1 MAELLGTVARVA
13 ARVGEPI
20 ASDTDIAL
28 ATEMLEEASAQVRL
42 YGLPWPTLAT
52 APAIAVTTAIAAAA
66 RGYQNPSGLKME
78 RGDAVTLDVD
88 VDYRKGA
95 ALTAGEIKMIQM
107 AANTRGR
114 VTSVPLT
121 NPERFVATSDSWRY
135 PGGSPEY
142 LFTDGSPDPW

>member
-1 MAELLGTVARVA
+1 MEPLGTVARVA

-20 ASDTDIAL
+20 TDELDVAL
-28 ATEMLEEASAQVRL
+28 AEEMLEEASAQVRL
-42 YGLPWPTLAT
+42 YGLPWPDPAT
-52 APAIAVTTAIAAAA
+52 APAIAVTTAVAAAA

-88 VDYRKGA
+88 IDYRKGA

-107 AANTRGR
+107 AANVRGR
-114 VTSVPLT
+114 VTSIPLT
-121 NPERFVATSDSWRY
+121 NPDRFVATSDYRRY

-142 LFTDGSPDPW
+142 LFMDAEPRPW

>member
-1 MAELLGTVARVA
+1 VA

-20 ASDTDIAL
+20 TDELDVAL
-28 ATEMLEEASAQVRL
+28 AEEMLEEASAQVRL
-42 YGLPWPTLAT
+42 YGLPWPDPAT
-52 APAIAVTTAIAAAA
+52 APAIAVTTAVAAAA

-88 VDYRKGA
+88 IDYRKGA

-107 AANTRGR
+107 AANVRGR
-114 VTSVPLT
+114 VTSIPLT
-121 NPERFVATSDSWRY
+121 NPDRFVATSDYRRY

-142 LFTDGSPDPW
+142 LFMDAEPRPW

>member
-1 MAELLGTVARVA
+1 MEPLGTVARVA

-20 ASDTDIAL
+20 TEASDIAL
-28 ATEMLEEASAQVRL
+28 AQEMLEEASAQVRL
-42 YGLPWPTLAT
+42 YGLPWVDPAT

-95 ALTAGEIKMIQM
+95 ALTAGEIRMIQM
-107 AANTRGR
+107 AANTRSR
-114 VTSVPLT
+114 VTSIPLS
-121 NPERFVATSDSWRY
+121 NPDRFVATSDTGLRSV
-135 PGGSPEY
+135 GSPEHLY
-142 LFTDGSPDPW
+142 LDARPYPW

>member
-1 MAELLGTVARVA
+1 MEPLGTVARVA

-20 ASDTDIAL
+20 TDALDVAL
-28 ATEMLEEASAQVRL
+28 AEEMLEEASAQVRL
-42 YGLPWPTLAT
+42 YGLPWPDPAT
-52 APAIAVTTAIAAAA
+52 APAIAVTTAVAAAA

-88 VDYRKGA
+88 IDYRKGA

-107 AANTRGR
+107 AANVRGR
-114 VTSVPLT
+114 VTSIPLT
-121 NPERFVATSDSWRY
+121 NPDRFIATSDYRRY

-142 LFTDGSPDPW
+142 LFMDAEPRPW

>member
-1 MAELLGTVARVA
+1 VA

-20 ASDTDIAL
+20 TEASDIAL
-28 ATEMLEEASAQVRL
+28 AQEMLEEASAQVRL
-42 YGLPWPTLAT
+42 YGLPWVDPAT

-107 AANTRGR
+107 AANTRSR
-114 VTSVPLT
+114 VTSIPLS
-121 NPERFVATSDSWRY
+121 NPDRFVATSDTGLRSV
-135 PGGSPEY
+135 GSPEY
-142 LFTDGSPDPW
+142 LYLDARPYPW

>member
-1 MAELLGTVARVA
+1 MEPLGTVARVA

-20 ASDTDIAL
+20 TDPLDVAL
-28 ATEMLEEASAQVRL
+28 AVEMLEEASAQVRL
-42 YGLPWPTLAT
+42 YGLPWENPAT

-66 RGYQNPSGLKME
+66 RGYQNPSGVKLE
-78 RGDAVTLDVD
+78 RGDAVSLDID

-114 VTSVPLT
+114 VTSIPLT
-121 NPERFVATSDSWRY
+121 NPDRFIATSDYRRY

-142 LFTDGSPDPW
+142 LFLDGDPRPW